1 MINHWND
8 MTRIIQRHI
17 PRVFVGVRVIAR
29 VRGWD
34 TWNNF
39 PPFHPSVSGLAEA
52 VWAPVKGFFCGITIV
67 INATRTYHNTIFR
80 YRTIIIIIVLM
91 ICHIHH
97 ESMIMTSLWPRIN
110 HYWTPVK
117 PSYLEAGTAVFG
129 YAKSWISVS
138 STSRAWKNMT
148 GPRNFATRK
157 SQ

>member
-17 PRVFVGVRVIAR
+17 SRVFVGVRVIAR

-34 TWNNF
+34 IWNNF

-52 VWAPVKGFFCGITIV
+52 VWAPVKGFFCGIT
-67 INATRTYHNTIFR
+67 TIIII
-80 YRTIIIIIVLM
+80 IIIIIVLM

-148 GPRNFATRK
+148 GPRNFATQK